1 MGARVIATAEELK
14 GLLGQQLGVTDW
26 LTVDQERVDGFAK
39 VTGDHQ
45 WIHVDTERAE
55 QSPFGGTIAH
65 GFLTLALT
73 VPFGAEL
80 YELGFGRSRLNYGI
94 NTVRFPAPV
103 PVGSRIRAQVTL
115 DGIRDPGDRSGPSA
129 DHDVHH
135 RERGQ
140 GTPGLRGRAAHP
152 RHPLSRGTTP

>member
-1 MGARVIATAEELK
+1 MGARVIATAEELN

-39 VTGDHQ
+39 VTDDHQ
-45 WIHVDTERAE
+45 WIHVDTERAK

-73 VPFGAEL
+73 VPLGAEL
-80 YELGFGRSRLNYGI
+80 YELGFGSSGLNYGL
-94 NTVRFPAPV
+94 NKVRFPAPV

-115 DGIRDPGDRSGPSA
+115 DEIRETGAGLQLTTTYTIEIEGK
-129 DHDVHH
+129 
-135 RERGQ
+135 ERPACVAERLTLV
-140 GTPGLRGRAAHP
+140 TP
-152 RHPLSRGTTP
+152 

>member
-1 MGARVIATAEELK
+1 MGARVIDTAEELN

-39 VTGDHQ
+39 VTDDHQ
-45 WIHVDTERAE
+45 WIHVDTERAK

-73 VPFGAEL
+73 VPLGAEL
-80 YELGFGRSRLNYGI
+80 YELNFGSSRLNYGL
-94 NTVRFPAPV
+94 NKVRFPAPV

-115 DGIRDPGDRSGPSA
+115 DEIRETGAGLQLTTTYTIEIEGK
-129 DHDVHH
+129 
-135 RERGQ
+135 ERPACVAERLTLV
-140 GTPGLRGRAAHP
+140 TP
-152 RHPLSRGTTP
+152 

>member
-1 MGARVIATAEELK
+1 MGARVIATAEELN

-39 VTGDHQ
+39 VTDDHQ
-45 WIHVDTERAE
+45 WIHVDTERAK

-73 VPFGAEL
+73 VPLGAEL
-80 YELGFGRSRLNYGI
+80 YELGFGSSRLNYGL
-94 NTVRFPAPV
+94 NKVRFPAPV

-115 DGIRDPGDRSGPSA
+115 DEIRETGAGLQLTTTYTIEIEGK
-129 DHDVHH
+129 
-135 RERGQ
+135 ERPACVAERLTLV
-140 GTPGLRGRAAHP
+140 TP
-152 RHPLSRGTTP
+152 

>member
-1 MGARVIATAEELK
+1 MGARVISSAEEMK

-26 LTVDQERVDGFAK
+26 LTVDQGRVDGFAK

-45 WIHVDTERAE
+45 WIHVDPERAKK
-55 QSPFGGTIAH
+55 SPFGGTVAH

-80 YELGFGRSRLNYGI
+80 YELRFGSSRLNYGL
-94 NTVRFPAPV
+94 NKVRFPAPV

-115 DGIRDPGDRSGPSA
+115 NEIRETGAGLQLTTTYTIEIEGT
-129 DHDVHH
+129 
-135 RERGQ
+135 ERPACVAERL
-140 GTPGLRGRAAHP
+140 TLVVP
-152 RHPLSRGTTP
+152 

>member
-1 MGARVIATAEELK
+1 MGARVISSAEELK
-14 GLLGQQLGVTDW
+14 GLLGQQFGVTDW

-45 WIHVDTERAE
+45 WIHVDTERAKE
-55 QSPFGGTIAH
+55 SPFGGTIAH

-80 YELGFGRSRLNYGI
+80 YELNFGSSRLNYGLHK
-94 NTVRFPAPV
+94 VRFPAPV

-115 DGIRDPGDRSGPSA
+115 DEIRETGAGLQLTTTYTIEIEGKEGPA
-129 DHDVHH
+129 CVA
-135 RERGQ
+135 ERLTLV
-140 GTPGLRGRAAHP
+140 TP
-152 RHPLSRGTTP
+152 